1 MSKIL
6 DRLGWKSNPF
16 EPSATGAPRF
26 GKIVLSQSLQAKVE
40 EVFGTLEG
48 GTGPKVIVAVG
59 EYGTGKSSLLEWLR
73 TQWFRPRDLL
83 PYYFSNPGVQFYDLA
98 NQLLRT
104 IGRRDFAKLLWEL
117 AGPHVKDPFQHN
129 LFGQGFEAYLASHPR
144 RGRSPNITPPLQKAV
159 MEAKITDDEEIA
171 HRLATIVTAIAT
183 TPYFTYQNFV
193 PRQRTSI
200 VAERQEAPYF
210 AAILNTITH
219 GTGKRGIAFLIDE
232 FEEIGLQ
239 KRLTKR
245 AAHDYLATL
254 KRLIN
259 LSQSGAVEFWL
270 VLSMT
275 PDAYEK
281 TAILESALIERVEI
295 GRLEMPDMTRD
306 DALRLIR
313 ERVLSVRKAITDD
326 VAANGLFPFLA
337 ELPFGPRTIQ
347 NPRRLVKVCFRAIA
361 MAGRNQALPFSPQY
375 LLGAEAA
382 LYGSGESNGNDEAHD
397 K

>member
-6 DRLGWKSNPF
+6 DRLGWKANPF

-26 GKIVLSQSLQAKVE
+26 GRIVLSQSLRPKTE
-40 EVFGTLEG
+40 EIFGTLES
-48 GTGPKVIVAVG
+48 GTGPKVVVVVG
-59 EYGTGKSSLLEWLR
+59 EYGTGKSSLLDWLR
-73 TQWFRPRDLL
+73 TQWFRPRDFL

-98 NQLLRT
+98 NQLLRM

-117 AGPHVKDPFQHN
+117 AGPYVNDPFQHN
-129 LFGQGFEAYLASHPR
+129 LFSKGFEAYLASHPR
-144 RGRSPNITPPLQKAV
+144 RGRSPNITPPLQQAV

-171 HRLATIVTAIAT
+171 HRLAKIVTAIAT

-210 AAILNTITH
+210 AAILNTIAH

-281 TAILESALIERVEI
+281 TAILESALVERVEV
-295 GRLEMPDMTRD
+295 GRLEMPDMTNR

-313 ERVLSVRKAITDD
+313 ERIRSVRQANAND
-326 VAANGLFPFLA
+326 VASDNLFPFSD
-337 ELPFGPRTIQ
+337 ELPFGPRTIR

-361 MAGRNQALPFSPQY
+361 LADGDQALPFSAEY
-375 LLGAEAA
+375 LSAAEAA
-382 LYGSGESNGNDEAHD
+382 LYGSVVADD